1 MSPTTPPLAAALIAR
16 LAHAGVRVDVRDDD
30 TAVFHGLPTDGR
42 VFTKPRTN
50 LLLVRPGSGLPYLVA
65 VDEDLEYTGDD
76 PALQRA
82 FAAARREHGWRVLPV
97 GRTRQRQLQPA
108 LEEALELLG
117 NAVAGDEEAS
127 QAGFG
132 SPGAGREETFQPGSG
147 SSGAGSEEASRSV
160 AGSPEARGENPAPP
174 GLLDRVGTD
183 LIAAHAAGRGET
195 TVGRAEELQRLQAAL
210 GQLRAG
216 VPVIVGPAGVGKTNL
231 LHGLAP
237 RLLEDPPRRLVAVDL
252 GDLFAGHV
260 FHAERENVLRALL
273 DEARQPSLVLALEHL
288 ELVFLEAP
296 HGPLLL
302 EAALE
307 RGVRIVATALPGIAL
322 LADDG
327 SLGGR
332 LESISL
338 AEPGPQATALVLRE
352 VSRRVGAH
360 HGVAIDEDAIALVID
375 QALPLPGHLPGKAV
389 TLLDRAT
396 SRAAMLGDQRL
407 DEVHVHL
414 AAAP

>member
-1 MSPTTPPLAAALIAR
+1 MTPTAPPLAAALIAR

-132 SPGAGREETFQPGSG
+132 SPEAG
-147 SSGAGSEEASRSV
+147 
-160 AGSPEARGENPAPP
+160 GENPAHP

-195 TVGRAEELQRLQAAL
+195 TVGRADEIQHLVACL
-210 GQLRAG
+210 GQMRAG
-216 VPVIVGPAGVGKTNL
+216 LPVIVGPAGVGKTNL

-237 RLLEDPPRRLVAVDL
+237 RLREDPPRRLVAVDL

-332 LESISL
+332 LERISL
-338 AEPGPQATALVLRE
+338 TEPGPQATALVLRE

-360 HGVAIDEDAIALVID
+360 HGVAIDEDAVALVID

-389 TLLDRAT
+389 TLLDRAA

-414 AAAP
+414 AATS